1 MKFPGSQFCR
11 LARKLSLARLSVIAF
26 VLVAG
31 CQQRTPTTSG
41 KQSQQGQL
49 RSQESADALLKATAN
64 QLSDL
69 PSAVDTE
76 LRPPEIVLDSRK
88 STDGQ
93 DVYAICKANPKTPE
107 RGANIIYVPGG
118 NSRFRSLGV
127 AAGYYLKYF
136 VLEDE
141 TVDEESRRSGLSRQ
155 KPKDLKIAQV
165 IDENTLLIEH
175 GLNQEIDYPAKIEVW
190 RNVDQR
196 LSEIN
201 EKLVVYDERRLPAL
215 GWEPAPDDVALSQI
229 MVWLNQWIRQSSIPT
244 NWKRSPLLD
253 TLPADLKAD
262 AALAPLISAE
272 ALGAKLFPQQDGRT
286 IQEAVWLHDISRW
299 AHGDGFDDLSRAT
312 ALFDWTVR
320 NIQLEPDEKAAPH
333 RPWHTLLYGRGSAEQ
348 RAWVFAGL
356 CRQQGLNVV
365 VLGIPGD
372 TSSEKP
378 AVGKET
384 ASSAPT
390 HWLAALISKQ
400 QLYLF
405 DTRLGLPLPGPQRK
419 GVATL
424 EQITK
429 DDSLLRQ
436 LDVEGAPYPLTSE
449 LAKGAQAYI
458 VADPFQLT
466 LRAARLEAGLPG
478 EDHLGLTVNTSDIAD
493 QLKSVPGVASV
504 SLWEV
509 PFRTLRDQLN
519 LGKAARHQEALAFEP
534 FALRPALWNARTRH
548 FQGRRKA
555 ATTPGGEA
563 LDDHQEAVKL
573 YMSKSV
579 RPRDTEIA
587 KSPPDKQRVDAEAKL
602 NATYWLGLLSFDDG
616 KYGVAAN
623 WFARPELNGNSSPWY
638 TGAHYNL
645 ARSYEAEHKN
655 DAAAPLL
662 NDTPSPQQEGNRVRA
677 AQLTSPPE
685 KTADDPASK

>member
-1 MKFPGSQFCR
+1 
-11 LARKLSLARLSVIAF
+11 
-26 VLVAG
+26 
-31 CQQRTPTTSG
+31 
-41 KQSQQGQL
+41 
-49 RSQESADALLKATAN
+49 
-64 QLSDL
+64 
-69 PSAVDTE
+69 
-76 LRPPEIVLDSRK
+76 
-88 STDGQ
+88 
-93 DVYAICKANPKTPE
+93 
-107 RGANIIYVPGG
+107 
-118 NSRFRSLGV
+118 FRSLGV

-155 KPKDLKIAQV
+155 KPKNLKIAQV
-165 IDENTLLIEH
+165 IDDNTLLIEH

-196 LSEIN
+196 LEEIN

-215 GWEPAPDDVALSQI
+215 GWEPAPDEAVLTQI
-229 MVWLNQWIRQSSIPT
+229 MVWLNQWIRQSNIPT
-244 NWKRSPLLD
+244 GWKRSPLLD
-253 TLPADLKAD
+253 TLPADLKSDPAI
-262 AALAPLISAE
+262 APLISAE
-272 ALGAKLFPQQDGRT
+272 AMGAKLFKPQDGRT
-286 IQEAVWLHDISRW
+286 LQESVWLHDISRW

-312 ALFDWTVR
+312 ALFDWTIR
-320 NIQLEPDEKAAPH
+320 NIQLEPDEKATPH

-365 VLGIPGD
+365 VLDFPDDAG
-372 TSSEKP
+372 SEKS
-378 AVGKET
+378 AAEKH
-384 ASSAPT
+384 ASSHAPQ
-390 HWLAALISKQ
+390 HWLVALISKK

-405 DTRLGLPLPGPQRK
+405 DMRLGLPLPGPQRN

-424 EQITK
+424 EQIAN

-436 LDVEGAPYPLTSE
+436 LDVEGTPYPLTSE
-449 LAKGAQAYI
+449 LAKQAQAYI

-466 LRAARLEAGLPG
+466 LRAAQLEAGLPG
-478 EDHLGLTVNTSDIAD
+478 EDHLGLTVNADDVAD
-493 QLKSVPGVASV
+493 QLKSVSGIGSV

-509 PFRTLRDQLN
+509 PFRTMRDQLS
-519 LGKAARHQEALAFEP
+519 LGRSARHQEALAFEP

-579 RPRDTEIA
+579 RPRETEIA

-602 NATYWLGLLSFDDG
+602 DATYWLGLLSFDDG

-623 WFARPELNGNSSPWY
+623 WFARPELNASLSPWY
-638 TGAHYNL
+638 TGARYNL

-655 DAAAPLL
+655 DDAAQLL
-662 NDTPSPQQEGNRVRA
+662 KNTPSPQQQGNRIRA
-677 AQLTSPPE
+677 EQLTSPTE
-685 KTADDPASK
+685 KTADVPPNN